1 MKKSRRVISFKR
13 RSSPATIGNFL
24 IRKFILESWTA
35 YVSSDGDCCFHH
47 QGQQL
52 RWSHRDGQISV
63 WQYRALPKSGGIS
76 SSHDRVVWKRGGLR
90 RSWIDGCNLMI
101 SSQSTPIQ
109 RYPHSER
116 KISPY
121 NGRTSQPLPSD
132 RLISEPDRR
141 PVSDVGRA
149 TGFLGSLSTVG
160 IWNSRSIHPM
170 LRVLDWRR
178 RRWCRWSSGSVLRA
192 QLLGTLNSSDDD
204 ITGRH
209 GEWRQTWF
217 IYYKMNSLGIIY
229 ISIHSCIHSIN
240 DIINRRP
247 FSRQTLLNHLVLS
260 NRSLCVVDWWYE
272 ILTGILLRKE
282 I

>member
-1 MKKSRRVISFKR
+1 
-13 RSSPATIGNFL
+13 
-24 IRKFILESWTA
+24 
-35 YVSSDGDCCFHH
+35 
-47 QGQQL
+47 
-52 RWSHRDGQISV
+52 
-63 WQYRALPKSGGIS
+63 
-76 SSHDRVVWKRGGLR
+76 
-90 RSWIDGCNLMI
+90 MI

-121 NGRTSQPLPSD
+121 NRRTSQPLPSD

-160 IWNSRSIHPM
+160 IWNSRLIHPM

-178 RRWCRWSSGSVLRA
+178 RRWCRGSSGSVLRA

-209 GEWRQTWF
+209 GGVTSNM
-217 IYYKMNSLGIIY
+217 IYLLQ
-229 ISIHSCIHSIN
+229 
-240 DIINRRP
+240 DE
-247 FSRQTLLNHLVLS
+247 FSWNNLYLDSKLHTFN
-260 NRSLCVVDWWYE
+260 
-272 ILTGILLRKE
+272 K
-282 I
+282 